1 MENLPLP
8 RGPKRQIDWRLVAQ
22 LLAEGHS
29 TTEVATVMG
38 CSRQHIWRILRASEA
53 LRART
58 SELRRRETSEAAVR
72 LQGLRA
78 MAIETIHQAIADGNK
93 RMSCWLVERLGLF
106 RTPALEEMA
115 GDGEAGADQLDSE
128 TILDMAD
135 TVHDVA
141 RATRILDSAEQ
152 DVSYATT
159 RAEVTSPSDQG
170 DKQVTV
176 TCRNAL
182 FPPEAIV
189 TRNGTWPPPGVFA
202 DD

>member
-1 MENLPLP
+1 M
-8 RGPKRQIDWRLVAQ
+8 
-22 LLAEGHS
+22 
-29 TTEVATVMG
+29 
-38 CSRQHIWRILRASEA
+38 
-53 LRART
+53 
-58 SELRRRETSEAAVR
+58 SELRRRETTEAAVR

-106 RTPALEEMA
+106 RAPSLEEMA

-152 DVSYATT
+152 DVSYATA

-176 TCRNAL
+176 TCRNLMICGRGETYGRFASIGTPGCIL
-182 FPPEAIV
+182 VVRIV
-189 TRNGTWPPPGVFA
+189 SADFTVATFGAAVSWLVRNFS
-202 DD
+202 

>member
-1 MENLPLP
+1 METLPIP

-38 CSRQHIWRILRASEA
+38 CSRQHIWRILRSSEA

-58 SELRRRETSEAAVR
+58 SELRRRETTEAAVR
-72 LQGLRA
+72 LHGLRA

-106 RTPALEEMA
+106 RTPSLEEMA

-128 TILDMAD
+128 TVLDMAD
-135 TVHDVA
+135 AVHDVA
-141 RATRILDSAEQ
+141 RATRILDAAEQ
-152 DVSYATT
+152 DVSYATE
-159 RAEVTSPSDQG
+159 RAEVTSPPDQG

-182 FPPEAIV
+182 SPPDAIV
-189 TRNGTWPPPGVFA
+189 TRNGMWPPAGVFA
-202 DD
+202 E